1 MRRLGLIWP
10 ILGLL
15 ALVAARE
22 RLDVVQVRGRSMA
35 PTLLPGDRLL
45 VARLPPRAGDVVVA
59 ADPRAPERELI
70 KRVSGLDAA
79 GVRLRGDNPAASTDE
94 RSFGAVP
101 AETVAWR
108 VIARYW
114 PIPRVGFIP
123 PAPLPLDPVDV
134 GGEPACAFP
143 ESLVAGE

>member
-1 MRRLGLIWP
+1 MGLIWP

-45 VARLPPRAGDVVVA
+45 VIRLPPRVGDVVLA

-70 KRVSGLDAA
+70 KRVAALDAA

-94 RSFGAVP
+94 RTFGVVSP
-101 AETVAWR
+101 ETVAWR
-108 VIARYW
+108 VLARYW
-114 PIPRVGFIP
+114 PMSRIGFVP
-123 PAPLPLDPVDV
+123 PAPQPLDPVDV
-134 GGEPACAFP
+134 GGEPACTFP
-143 ESLVAGE
+143 EALIAGD